1 MKKFLLIIAFIAVG
15 FVMQAQTVAEIEET
29 VARFNNPS
37 TPCNQGGEAFNDFIA
52 KFSTDQE
59 FLNSRLKLTEA
70 QKSEYAELL
79 VPENFT
85 AKLPFAKDDD
95 MFYQAWGELQFNSA
109 YLDCG
114 WVDSYCTHTFEFKR
128 IGGKWYLAKVV
139 VDE

>member
-52 KFSTDQE
+52 KFSTDQK

-70 QKSEYAELL
+70 QKSEYAE
-79 VPENFT
+79 
-85 AKLPFAKDDD
+85 
-95 MFYQAWGELQFNSA
+95 
-109 YLDCG
+109 
-114 WVDSYCTHTFEFKR
+114 
-128 IGGKWYLAKVV
+128 
-139 VDE
+139 

>member
-1 MKKFLLIIAFIAVG
+1 MRTFFIVLAFLAVALG
-15 FVMQAQTVAEIEET
+15 VNAQTVAEIEET
-29 VARFNNPS
+29 IARFENPS
-37 TPCNQGGEAFNDFIA
+37 TPCNQGGEAFNKFIE

-59 FLNSRLKLTEA
+59 FLNSRLKLTAA
-70 QKSEYAELL
+70 QKSEFAELL

-95 MFYQAWGELQFNSA
+95 MFYQAWGELQYNSA